1 MADSLDKFWDISE
14 LVPVKKKISRP
25 TRKITTT
32 EISVAEKSESN
43 TSKENLLN
51 FSQNSQ
57 QKEEKQPK
65 FETHENVSGLIK
77 KAIVFDWKAD
87 YNYYNFFFKQAELYR
102 ETVGK
107 ECLHEHFFSYMPQYS
122 QMNKKQLNWYFWWRH
137 NVRNGIYLDTDHP
150 YIMLYAME
158 IINLCTKETAKESL
172 DSLIDLWTNYR
183 DTYPQ
188 INGSI
193 GEWVC
198 DIALIFNHPIK
209 FPDSRING
217 DMISAVSLPEI
228 FYTFDFNDTSLL
240 AKFLISYCNS
250 YNYRKSKFYDDST
263 ATLFDTH
270 IVHAV
275 ERLLAEGE
283 FGNLLFANSEKKAS
297 RIAYMGAI
305 CTYNAKKR
313 IEVTY
318 ASPNL
323 ESDLKATISNVIKYC
338 ENMIR
343 ASVGVRSR
351 LGIKCLSS
359 TQKKILDS
367 YFSSVL
373 KKNIGG
379 TLEKPDYEKLY
390 DVKEDSFSLDI
401 ANEIELKSWEVTQ
414 KLVEAFEDK
423 NENEYEYDMPVVPP
437 VSTVSQE
444 RQDDS
449 PLDKFYFRIGKYRNL
464 FEMIK
469 SEDYAGQLGFVK
481 DNKIIFEAVVDEIN
495 DAAVELFDDILL
507 EESEGG
513 YKIIDDYKE
522 IFK

>member
-1 MADSLDKFWDISE
+1 M
-14 LVPVKKKISRP
+14 
-25 TRKITTT
+25 
-32 EISVAEKSESN
+32 
-43 TSKENLLN
+43 
-51 FSQNSQ
+51 
-57 QKEEKQPK
+57 
-65 FETHENVSGLIK
+65 
-77 KAIVFDWKAD
+77 
-87 YNYYNFFFKQAELYR
+87 
-102 ETVGK
+102 
-107 ECLHEHFFSYMPQYS
+107 
-122 QMNKKQLNWYFWWRH
+122 
-137 NVRNGIYLDTDHP
+137 
-150 YIMLYAME
+150 
-158 IINLCTKETAKESL
+158 
-172 DSLIDLWTNYR
+172 
-183 DTYPQ
+183 
-188 INGSI
+188 
-193 GEWVC
+193 
-198 DIALIFNHPIK
+198 
-209 FPDSRING
+209 
-217 DMISAVSLPEI
+217 
-228 FYTFDFNDTSLL
+228 
-240 AKFLISYCNS
+240 
-250 YNYRKSKFYDDST
+250 
-263 ATLFDTH
+263 
-270 IVHAV
+270 HAV

-390 DVKEDSFSLDI
+390 DVKDDSFSLDI

-423 NENEYEYDMPVVPP
+423 NENEYDIPVVPP

-469 SEDYAGQLGFVK
+469 SEDYAGQLRFVK